1 MHITTIGAQDTPNK
15 ISAYRG
21 TVEEV
26 VLWEKAYEIP
36 DTAGSYAYKNALL
49 ADKNSDNNYLTH
61 SAKLFV
67 MDWTNIRGTTP
78 QEVGSSKQTNWKV
91 TTV

>member
-1 MHITTIGAQDTPNK
+1 MINIISDLSEGNLNPNDYSDN
-15 ISAYRG
+15 ID
-21 TVEEV
+21 V
-26 VLWEKAYEIP
+26 